1 MHSKLATPL
10 CSTWHPKDNW
20 LHVSLDKLAAMG
32 NQPSYYVQSLR
43 MQTRLIYLPSNEE
56 VEWLFSN
63 LLASHVF
70 DDLMHD
76 TSTNLA
82 LGIKHSYMANYQLNP
97 YISKPPASKFKN
109 KELKNQCLSQ
119 YGNLSLHPQTYKINL
134 DATNFL
140 QTLTRMHKYH
150 LNQGRQ
156 DCRL

>member
-10 CSTWHPKDNW
+10 CSTWHPKDSW

-97 YISKPPASKFKN
+97 YISKLPASKFKN
-109 KELKNQCLSQ
+109 KELKKSVSQ
-119 YGNLSLHPQTYKINL
+119 SIWQSFTTSTNL
-134 DATNFL
+134 
-140 QTLTRMHKYH
+140 
-150 LNQGRQ
+150 
-156 DCRL
+156 